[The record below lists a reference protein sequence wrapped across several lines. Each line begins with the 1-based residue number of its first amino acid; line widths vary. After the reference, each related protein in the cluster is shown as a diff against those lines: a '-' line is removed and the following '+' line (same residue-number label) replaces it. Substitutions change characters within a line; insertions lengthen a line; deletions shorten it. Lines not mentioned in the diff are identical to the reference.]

1 MNSIRARFT
10 LPRSEFCLESDFEIP
25 GKGVTALFGQSGSGK
40 TTLLRCLAGL
50 ERAKD
55 GLVIV
60 NGEYWQDESNKLF
73 LPIHQRSLGYV
84 FQDPRLFPH
93 LNVQRNLE
101 YGWKRILPGQRRV
114 IFKDVVEWLGLEHLL
129 KRTPE
134 KLSGGE
140 KQRVSIARALLAS
153 PQLLIMDEPLASLD
167 SAAKAEI
174 LPYLEKL
181 HQTLSIPVL
190 YVSHSLEEVA
200 RLADSMLLLKN
211 GKLIASGKTMEV
223 MTRLDLPLS
232 HLDEA
237 CASIDAT
244 IVEHEEVY
252 GLTHVAFSGG
262 TISLSRLTKD
272 VGSSVRVQILAKDVS
287 LTMVK
292 PQQTSILNI
301 FEACIIEI
309 ADEKSSKVLIKL
321 TVGTDILLAKITRKS
336 SAQLGLSPGQK
347 IFAQVKSVALLS

>member
-1 MNSIRARFT
+1 MSSIRARFT
-10 LPRSEFCLESDFEIP
+10 LSRSEFCLETDFEIP

-55 GLVIV
+55 GLVVV
-60 NGEYWQDESNKLF
+60 NGECWQDESNKLF
-73 LPIHQRSLGYV
+73 LPIYQRSLGYV
-84 FQDPRLFPH
+84 FQDARLFPH

-114 IFKDVVEWLGLEHLL
+114 IYKNVVEWLGLEHLL

-140 KQRVSIARALLAS
+140 KQRVSIARALLTS

-167 SAAKAEI
+167 SVAKAEI

-200 RLADSMLLLKN
+200 RLADFMLLLKS
-211 GKLIASGKTMEV
+211 GKLIASGKTTEV

-237 CASIDAT
+237 CASINTTVVGHDET
-244 IVEHEEVY
+244 YNLTNVE
-252 GLTHVAFSGG
+252 FSGG
-262 TISLSRLTKD
+262 TISVSRLTKKTGD
-272 VGSSVRVQILAKDVS
+272 SVRVQILAKDVS

-292 PQQTSILNI
+292 PQQTSILNV

-309 ADEKSSKVLIKL
+309 SDDNSSKVLIKL
-321 TVGTDILLAKITRKS
+321 TVGKDLLLARITRKS
-336 SAQLGLSPGQK
+336 LILLGLSPGQK